1 MNKIELGKR
10 LFEMTVDDLKQ
21 LIPEEDAVS
30 TGIMK
35 LDLAAKT
42 RRAIHAVQIEDMWQ
56 EFNDEIKDFAT
67 YLELKLSHMTLCS
80 VLSSNQDL
88 NGLQW
93 QLIIRRLDSFS
104 EDMRPTALVNICC
117 LQTRCTLIISTTTTW
132 KRLVNYLIKPM
143 SSLGSV
149 ICQDRL
155 IVQKCKLPN
164 LFS

>member
-21 LIPEEDAVS
+21 LIPKEDTVS

-56 EFNDEIKDFAT
+56 EFNDEIQDFAT

-80 VLSSNQDL
+80 VLDSNQDL

-93 QLIIRRLDSFS
+93 RLVIRRLDSMP
-104 EDMRPTALVNICC
+104 EDMRPTCFGEYLLLADQVYVDNIDDYNLEETCQF
-117 LQTRCTLIISTTTTW
+117 LDKAYEFSWQRDL
-132 KRLVNYLIKPM
+132 PG
-143 SSLGSV
+143 SSY
-149 ICQDRL
+149 R
-155 IVQKCKLPN
+155 PEM
-164 LFS
+164 